1 VPGRPEI
8 VRLVALAAFISVVAV
23 ATWLAELSR
32 TLVIVVMAAA
42 LAVAWA
48 IEWLAWRETRLR
60 LAQAALAEERDEDE
74 DAPFEE
80 PFEPL
85 EPFESAE
92 PAEPTQPA
100 EPAAV
105 AEPARPE
112 RSWFLLKRAPAGSEP
127 NEAPPK
133 RPLAPVAPVVEG
145 RARVIETDDRRKQV
159 RGEGEDAEPVAVEP
173 HEPEA
178 EEAPPAEDQRPP
190 LRPVL
195 PSPAPAQVPRED
207 SGVVNLAARARG
219 PRTWNLWELERL
231 AREEFEGETL
241 EQSQY
246 LFIHL
251 RQFARAD
258 GQLPLEFDE
267 LVRDSFGGLLE
278 RLQQV

>member
-8 VRLVALAAFISVVAV
+8 VRLLALAAFISVVAV

-60 LAQAALAEERDEDE
+60 LAHEFVEEQEE
-74 DAPFEE
+74 EEAPFEQPVE
-80 PFEPL
+80 AAGPVET
-85 EPFESAE
+85 AE
-92 PAEPTQPA
+92 PA

-105 AEPARPE
+105 AEPARSE
-112 RSWFLLKRAPAGSEP
+112 RSWFLLKRAAARHE
-127 NEAPPK
+127 EAADNPPLV
-133 RPLAPVAPVVEG
+133 PIAPVVEG
-145 RARVIETDDRRKQV
+145 RARVMEADATRDHV
-159 RGEGEDAEPVAVEP
+159 VGEEEEAEPAAPEL
-173 HEPEA
+173 HEPVLA
-178 EEAPPAEDQRPP
+178 KEAPSAEVRPP
-190 LRPVL
+190 LRPVP
-195 PSPAPAQVPRED
+195 PSPSFASEPAPRED
-207 SGVVNLAARARG
+207 DAVVHLAARARG

-231 AREEFEGETL
+231 AREEFKGETL

-278 RLQQV
+278 RLQHV

>member
-8 VRLVALAAFISVVAV
+8 VRLLALAAFISVVAL

-32 TLVIVVMAAA
+32 ALVIVVIAAA
-42 LAVAWA
+42 LALSWA

-60 LAQAALAEERDEDE
+60 LSQGLPEEGDEAEE
-74 DAPFEE
+74 AFLEE
-80 PFEPL
+80 PF
-85 EPFESAE
+85 
-92 PAEPTQPA
+92 

-105 AEPARPE
+105 AEPARSE
-112 RSWFLLKRAPAGSEP
+112 RSWFQLRKSPAKHEHEDTALKS
-127 NEAPPK
+127 
-133 RPLAPVAPVVEG
+133 PLVPVAPVVEG
-145 RARVIETDDRRKQV
+145 RARVMPADGAAAEAVDEAESAQSTVPER
-159 RGEGEDAEPVAVEP
+159 EPV
-173 HEPEA
+173 
-178 EEAPPAEDQRPP
+178 PPDDERSPVAGPVTERPP
-190 LRPVL
+190 LRPVPPP
-195 PSPAPAQVPRED
+195 PSPAPEPAPREEP
-207 SGVVNLAARARG
+207 SVVNFAARTRG

-231 AREEFEGETL
+231 AREEFEGEAL

-278 RLQQV
+278 RLQHA

>member
-8 VRLVALAAFISVVAV
+8 VRLLALAAFISVVAV

-32 TLVIVVMAAA
+32 ALVIVVIAAA
-42 LAVAWA
+42 LALAWA

-60 LAQAALAEERDEDE
+60 LSQLAEEGDEAE
-74 DAPFEE
+74 EALSEEALLEE
-80 PFEPL
+80 PF
-85 EPFESAE
+85 
-92 PAEPTQPA
+92 

-112 RSWFLLKRAPAGSEP
+112 RSWFLLRKAPAKHEH
-127 NEAPPK
+127 EDAALKPP
-133 RPLAPVAPVVEG
+133 LVPVAAVVEG
-145 RARVIETDDRRKQV
+145 RARVMPAEAAPAEAVDEAESAQPTVPER
-159 RGEGEDAEPVAVEP
+159 EPVP
-173 HEPEA
+173 P
-178 EEAPPAEDQRPP
+178 EEAPSPVAAPVAERPS
-190 LRPVL
+190 LRPV
-195 PSPAPAQVPRED
+195 PPPPAPRPEPAPREEA
-207 SGVVNLAARARG
+207 SVVNFAARTRG

-231 AREEFEGETL
+231 AREEFEGEAL

-278 RLQQV
+278 RLQHA